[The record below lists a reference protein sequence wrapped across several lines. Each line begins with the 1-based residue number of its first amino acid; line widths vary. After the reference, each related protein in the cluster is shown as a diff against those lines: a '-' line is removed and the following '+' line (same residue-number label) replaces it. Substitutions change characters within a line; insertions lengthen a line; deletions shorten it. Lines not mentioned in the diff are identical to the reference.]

1 MIVMNVILLRD
12 ECHVPSGIG
21 YNGSMSDQEKEILK
35 PLNKNQRVFV
45 EAYLKSWIASAAY
58 KVAYTSARDNT
69 ARVNSTR
76 LLAQANIRAEIEK
89 RLSEMKMDTDEVL
102 SRLASFARGSLQP
115 FIRITDTGF
124 AEFDFSHPD
133 AKNNLHLIK
142 KIKTK
147 RKILVEGKGECAEA
161 WEHEWVE
168 VELHDP
174 VHCLELIGKHKKLFE
189 DKPLIPDQIRLIVE
203 YETPKKEKSEIDD

>member
-1 MIVMNVILLRD
+1 
-12 ECHVPSGIG
+12 
-21 YNGSMSDQEKEILK
+21 MSDQTQLK
-35 PLNKNQRVFV
+35 TPTKKQRVFIEEYLRCWNAS
-45 EAYLKSWIASAAY
+45 EAARRAGY
-58 KVAYTSARDNT
+58 KKKANVIGSELVA
-69 ARVNSTR
+69 NSSIK
-76 LLAQANIRAEIEK
+76 AVIEK
-89 RLSEMKMDTDEVL
+89 RISEMKMDTDEVL

-147 RKILVEGKGECAEA
+147 RKILVEGKGEDAET